1 MKWQDIYEE
10 KLVSV
15 EEAIKLIKSGDKVV
29 TGFGCGEPFGIER
42 ALVEHFQDYQDV
54 EIISML
60 TLGDSPWCKPEMKGH
75 FKLNCLFASQ
85 SNRKSISEGESE
97 FTTSH
102 FYEIPDVIE
111 NYICPRISLVMVSPP
126 DEHGYVSFGTT
137 VDYTKGT
144 TDHCEIVIAQVNK
157 YMPRTFGNS
166 IKHVRDFTCFVEID
180 EPLPEV
186 KTVNISDVEMEI
198 GKYCAS
204 LINDGD
210 CLQLGIGGIP
220 NAVCAQLKDKKDLGL
235 HSELVGDGVVELL
248 EEGIINNKKKNTKRG
263 RTVIGAAFGS
273 EILNRYIDNNPSVE
287 LHPIDY
293 VNNPSKI
300 AQNDNMVSINS
311 CIQVDLLGQVVSD
324 TIGLSQFSA
333 VGGQVD
339 FVRGATMSKGGRSI
353 IAMPATARKGTV
365 SRIVPLITE
374 GSAVTT
380 PRNDVNYVVTEYG
393 IAQLKGKTVK
403 ERAKALIMIAH
414 PAFRPHLI
422 LEYRKRFKEEPF
434 TKDELMGF
442 TSVIRER
449 SKERREHIKEATK
462 ERVEQR
468 VENTKERLEHRKENS
483 KERREHI
490 KENISD
496 LKTRHKSEE

>member
-1 MKWQDIYEE
+1 MKWQDIYKS
-10 KLVSV
+10 KLTTA
-15 EEAIKLIKSGDKVV
+15 EEAIKLIKNGDKVV
-29 TGFGCGEPFGIER
+29 VGFGCGEPFGIER
-42 ALVEHFQDYQDV
+42 ALVEHYEDFENI
-54 EIISML
+54 EIINML

-75 FKLNCLFASQ
+75 FKLNCLFASS
-85 SNRKSISEGESE
+85 SNRKSISDGESE

-102 FYEIPDVIE
+102 FYEIPDVVE
-111 NYICPRISLVMVSPP
+111 NYICPRVSVVMVSPP

-144 TDHCEIVIAQVNK
+144 TDYCEVVIAQVNK

-166 IKHVRDFTCFVEID
+166 FKHIRDFTCFVEID

-198 GKYCAS
+198 GKHCAS
-204 LINDGD
+204 LVNDGD

-248 EEGIINNKKKNTKRG
+248 EEGIINNKKKSVNRG
-263 RTVIGAAFGS
+263 RSVLGAAFGS
-273 EILNRYIDNNPSVE
+273 EILNNYINNNPAVE
-287 LHPIDY
+287 MHPIDY
-293 VNNPSKI
+293 VNNPAEI
-300 AQNDNMVSINS
+300 AKNDNMVSINS
-311 CIQVDLLGQVVSD
+311 CLQVDLLGQVVSD

-353 IAMPATARKGTV
+353 IAMPSTARKGTV

-393 IAQLKGKTVK
+393 IAQLKGKTLK

-422 LEYRKRFKEEPF
+422 IEYKKRFKEEPF
-434 TKDELMGF
+434 TKEELMGF
-442 TSVIRER
+442 TSAIKER
-449 SKERREHIKEATK
+449 SKEKI
-462 ERVEQR
+462 EQR
-468 VENTKERLEHRKENS
+468 LESSKERLEQRREKIKEDFSGLKNKRKE
-483 KERREHI
+483 E
-490 KENISD
+490 D
-496 LKTRHKSEE
+496 

>member
-1 MKWQDIYEE
+1 MNNWREIYQS
-10 KLVSV
+10 KLTTAN
-15 EEAIKLIKSGDKVV
+15 EAIKFIHDGDKVV

-42 ALVEHFQDYQDV
+42 ALVENYENYHDV

-60 TLGDSPWCKPEMKGH
+60 TLGDSPWCRPERKGH

-85 SNRKSISEGESE
+85 SNRKAISLGVSE

-102 FYEIPDVIE
+102 FYEIPDLIK
-111 NYICPRISLVMVSPP
+111 NYICPKVAIVMVSPP

-137 VDYTKGT
+137 VDYTRGT
-144 TDHCEIVIAQVNK
+144 ADYCDIIIAQVNK

-166 IKHVRDFTCFVEID
+166 FMHVRDFTCFVECN

-186 KTVNISDVEMEI
+186 KSVDISETEMEI

-204 LINDGD
+204 LIKDGD

-220 NAVCAQLKDKKDLGL
+220 NAVCAQLWDKKDLGL
-235 HSELVGDGVVELL
+235 HSELVGDGVVDLL
-248 EEGIINNKKKNTKRG
+248 EAGIINNKKKNKNPF
-263 RTVIGAAFGS
+263 RTILGAAFGS
-273 EILNRYIDNNPSVE
+273 EKLNNYINNNPSVE
-287 LHPIDY
+287 LHPINY
-293 VNNPSKI
+293 VNNPSVI

-311 CIQVDLLGQVVSD
+311 CLQIDLLGQVVSD
-324 TIGLSQFSA
+324 TVGLNQYSA

-353 IAMPATARKGTV
+353 IAMPSTAKKGLI

-393 IAQLKGKTVK
+393 IAQLKGKTLK
-403 ERAKALIMIAH
+403 ERAKALIRIAH
-414 PAFRPHLI
+414 PKFRPHLI
-422 LEYRKRFKEEPF
+422 LEYKKRYNEEPF
-434 TKDELMGF
+434 TSEEMQTQFKDYLSETKESIKDGVASL
-442 TSVIRER
+442 I
-449 SKERREHIKEATK
+449 SKIKE
-462 ERVEQR
+462 
-468 VENTKERLEHRKENS
+468 
-483 KERREHI
+483 
-490 KENISD
+490 
-496 LKTRHKSEE
+496 